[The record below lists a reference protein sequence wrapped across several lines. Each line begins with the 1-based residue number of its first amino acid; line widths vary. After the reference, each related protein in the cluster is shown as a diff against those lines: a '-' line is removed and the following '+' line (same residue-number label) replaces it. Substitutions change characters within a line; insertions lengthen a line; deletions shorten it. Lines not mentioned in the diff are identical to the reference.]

1 MKLVTTI
8 VNLFLFLTMT
18 VQLLGQELSTKE
30 MEYNGKIVE
39 VTRDID
45 ADFWGI
51 YTKGGKNKWQYA
63 IQVNGES
70 YFLKETLVDP
80 LSLEYSFE
88 YANKELIDWGV
99 LLKDG
104 KVVTEEVME
113 YVDGNIKSYEAMVF
127 IYKNHKTGETKDLY
141 WYKEN
146 GQMTLGYA
154 QKINDLVNNR

>member
-8 VNLFLFLTMT
+8 FNLFLFLAMT
-18 VQLLGQELSTKE
+18 VQLWGQELSTKE
-30 MEYNGKIVE
+30 IEYNGKIVE

-45 ADFWGI
+45 PEFWGV
-51 YTKGGKNKWQYA
+51 YTKTGKNKWQYA

-104 KVVTEEVME
+104 KIVTEEVME
-113 YVDGNIKSYEAMVF
+113 YVDGSIKSYEAMVF

-146 GQMTLGYA
+146 GLMTLGYA
-154 QKINDLVNNR
+154 QKMNDLVNNR